1 MDNPTQQPQDGEEP
15 QITPTPEN
23 TQPETPVQ
31 ATPPPQNVPIPNALI
46 VGQSGGATAAI
57 NSSLVGV
64 IREAR
69 AQGVRR
75 IYGMRNGI
83 QGLLRGDLVDLGSLP
98 NDVLPALQ
106 QTPSAALGSCRYH
119 LTDADVPQAL
129 AVLREHGVQC
139 MVYIGGNDSA
149 DTSHRLATSAL
160 TSDYD
165 LRVVAVPKTIDN
177 DLPITDHCPGF
188 GSAARYVAISTLETT
203 LDTKAMPDIYP
214 VKILETMGRHAGWLT
229 ASAALA
235 RATGWETPHLIYVP
249 EAPKEIDEILGDV
262 TRVYQDYGHV
272 VIVMS
277 ENLRS
282 RDGRPFST
290 VALEALGDA
299 VPSVGDSN
307 PNFVDSFGHQYFR
320 SISPAWALSQLITR
334 RLDLRSRVDT
344 PGTLQ
349 RMSQAHQSE
358 VDLIEAEEC
367 GRAAVRA
374 ALAGETDCMVIL
386 ERAEAPVYRATI
398 GLAPLEQIANVEKHL
413 PADFLNPAGNFVT
426 QSFIDYALPL
436 IGGPLPQYV
445 ELQA

>member
-1 MDNPTQQPQDGEEP
+1 MDQTQEEGALEGRGSGAGLP
-15 QITPTPEN
+15 
-23 TQPETPVQ
+23 
-31 ATPPPQNVPIPNALI
+31 ATLI

-69 AQGVRR
+69 AQGIRR
-75 IYGMRNGI
+75 IYGMRYGVR
-83 QGLLRGDLVDLGSLP
+83 GLLSGDLVDLSSLP

-106 QTPSAALGSCRYH
+106 QTPSAALGACRYH
-119 LTDADVPQAL
+119 LTDADVMQAMST
-129 AVLREHGVQC
+129 LREHGIHY

-149 DTSHRLATSAL
+149 DTSHRLAQASL
-160 TSDYD
+160 SGDYD
-165 LRVVAVPKTIDN
+165 LRVIAVPKTIDN
-177 DLPITDHCPGF
+177 DLPVTDHCPGY
-188 GSAARYVAISTLETT
+188 GSAARYIAIATLETT

-214 VKILETMGRHAGWLT
+214 VKILETMGRHAGWLP
-229 ASAALA
+229 AAAALA

-262 TRVYQDYGHV
+262 QRVYQDHGHV

-277 ENLRS
+277 ENLRA
-282 RDGRPFST
+282 RDGRPFN
-290 VALEALGDA
+290 VAGLEALGNGHAVDA
-299 VPSVGDSN
+299 SQPD
-307 PNFVDSFGHQYFR
+307 FVDSFGHNYYR
-320 SISPAWALSQLITR
+320 GVGSAWVLSQLIIK
-334 RLDLRSRVDT
+334 RLDLRARVDA

-374 ALAGETDCMVIL
+374 ALAGATDQMVIL
-386 ERAEAPVYRATI
+386 ERAESPVYRATI
-398 GLAPLEQIANVEKHL
+398 GMANLEEIANIEKHL
-413 PADFLNPAGNFVT
+413 PSGFLNPAGNFVT
-426 QSFIDYALPL
+426 QDFIDYALPL

-445 ELQA
+445 ELQT